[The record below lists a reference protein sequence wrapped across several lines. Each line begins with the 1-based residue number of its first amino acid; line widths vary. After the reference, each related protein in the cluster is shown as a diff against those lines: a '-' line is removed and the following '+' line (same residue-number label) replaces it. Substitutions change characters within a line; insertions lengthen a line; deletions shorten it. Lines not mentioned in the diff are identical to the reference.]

1 MPAPRLDLKLRLSLR
16 VAAVA
21 ALCFAAAAAYLL
33 FETDRSARARADW
46 VAEMV
51 AKDLALQQGQIRWI
65 KGAPIKFPDLQRT
78 AAAVMEPG
86 LCIAYRAQD
95 GEILQ
100 RLCSG
105 VGPDDGSA
113 PRLFAG
119 LYQRLFDAGRESV
132 HPVSFGKETLGVRG
146 IRWDAQHAAGFFTH
160 RGGCCRCASIAISPA
175 AVTSQD

>member
-65 KGAPIKFPDLQRT
+65 KGAPI
-78 AAAVMEPG
+78 
-86 LCIAYRAQD
+86 
-95 GEILQ
+95 
-100 RLCSG
+100 
-105 VGPDDGSA
+105 
-113 PRLFAG
+113 
-119 LYQRLFDAGRESV
+119 
-132 HPVSFGKETLGVRG
+132 
-146 IRWDAQHAAGFFTH
+146 
-160 RGGCCRCASIAISPA
+160 
-175 AVTSQD
+175 